1 LKNARQLKDIIK
13 NMSFKTGIKANAILQ
28 NFMLEILVEYI
39 AASQYKKNFILKGG
53 MLISS
58 MVGISSRTT
67 MDIDATI
74 KGIDVTKENILK
86 VFNEILNS
94 NIYKNFSFEIVNIKD
109 IREEDQYGGIRL
121 SIMSKFE
128 TSLVPLKVDIS
139 TGDIITPGE
148 ISYTFKSLF
157 ENKFIEI
164 YAYNIET
171 ILAEKFETIISRG
184 ILNTRARDFYD
195 IYILMS
201 LRKQEINQQNLKQA
215 LLQTSNKR
223 GTLDQMDSALDI
235 INQIKLDKTL
245 QDIWKMYSKKFEYAN
260 ELLFDS
266 IIEKLIELYNM
277 LQN

>member
-1 LKNARQLKDIIK
+1 
-13 NMSFKTGIKANAILQ
+13 
-28 NFMLEILVEYI
+28 
-39 AASQYKKNFILKGG
+39 
-53 MLISS
+53 
-58 MVGISSRTT
+58 

-94 NIYKNFSFEIVNIKD
+94 NIYNNFSFEIVNIKD

-128 TSLVPLKVDIS
+128 TIVVPLKVDIS
-139 TGDIITPGE
+139 TGDIITPEE

-184 ILNTRARDFYD
+184 ILNTSVVR
-195 IYILMS
+195 L
-201 LRKQEINQQNLKQA
+201 N
-215 LLQTSNKR
+215 
-223 GTLDQMDSALDI
+223 
-235 INQIKLDKTL
+235 
-245 QDIWKMYSKKFEYAN
+245 
-260 ELLFDS
+260 
-266 IIEKLIELYNM
+266 
-277 LQN
+277 